1 MIHQPDFYVTY
12 GEEGL
17 IQGHILNVLNA
28 DQLQLGLQ
36 KIADAQSDKSRTI
49 LVMMGGDGGLQNCI
63 RVLLQNGKINLDLL

>member
-12 GEEGL
+12 GEESL
-17 IQGHILNVLNA
+17 IKGHILNVLNA
-28 DQLQLGLQ
+28 
-36 KIADAQSDKSRTI
+36 DKSRTI

>member
-1 MIHQPDFYVTY
+1 
-12 GEEGL
+12 
-17 IQGHILNVLNA
+17 LNVLNA
-28 DQLQLGLQ
+28 DQLQLGLK